1 MLAPA
6 PPPGGEGTKIG
17 AVVTFPDLSVVIP
30 VFNEE
35 QNLPVLTG
43 EIAGAL
49 EGAEAPGGR
58 RTLEFEVILV
68 DDGSTDGSP
77 RVLAE
82 LAVRDRRLRV
92 LRLPRNRGQS
102 AAMAAGFRHARG
114 RVTAT
119 LDADLQNDPADLP
132 RLLAELEDGA
142 AGGAV
147 DVVCGVRAKRQD
159 TWVRR
164 VSSRIANG
172 VRNRLTAESIADVGC
187 TLRVYRT
194 AFVADLPMFDGMHRF
209 LPTLLRLAGARI
221 KEVPVHHRPRLHG
234 TPKYNIRN
242 RVWRALVDLF
252 AVRWMQRRWID
263 LRAVEEVAVW
273 ETTSSGSTASGWS
286 SDSSDRGS
294 SSPASSSSGS
304 PRSAAGRA

>member
-1 MLAPA
+1 
-6 PPPGGEGTKIG
+6 
-17 AVVTFPDLSVVIP
+17 VVSVPDLSVVVP

-35 QNLPVLTG
+35 QNLPVLAA
-43 EIAGAL
+43 EIAAALDGADAP
-49 EGAEAPGGR
+49 EGRQA
-58 RTLEFEVILV
+58 LDYEVVLV

-82 LAVRDRRLRV
+82 LAARDRRLRV

-102 AAMAAGFRHARG
+102 AALAIGFRHARG
-114 RVTAT
+114 RLAAT

-132 RLLAELEDGA
+132 RLLAELEIGA
-142 AGGAV
+142 AGEAV

-164 VSSRIANG
+164 VSSRVANG

-242 RVWRALVDLF
+242 RIWRALVDLF

-263 LRAVEEVAVW
+263 LRAVEELADW
-273 ETTSSGSTASGWS
+273 ETTSSESTPSGWS
-286 SDSSDRGS
+286 SASSDRGS

-304 PRSAAGRA
+304 PPSASGRA